1 MSESRRTAREE
12 ETYQTVH
19 CGSRP
24 SQKMLVI
31 ELAKERAKE
40 REVRIEKDSE
50 EEETYRE
57 PPLKGRLRLGCSTAR

>member
-40 REVRIEKDSE
+40 REVRIEK
-50 EEETYRE
+50 
-57 PPLKGRLRLGCSTAR
+57 GQ